1 MVDCLKAVQQYV
13 TKMVTNTPGIK
24 ILLLDGDTT
33 PIVSLASTQST
44 LLSHEVYLTDRID
57 NPSRSL
63 PSAATSA
70 PMASTSTSSSNYP
83 PTSRAIERLPHL
95 KCVCFLRP
103 TEDSIEQCERE
114 LREGRYGG
122 YWLYFTNV
130 LKKSHI
136 ERLAEADQHEL
147 VSKPQQEY
155 FADYSPL
162 TSSHFSLNLMPTP
175 LHPSPSQRVMAL
187 YGESPTSFSQASNA
201 FNRHVEGLSALLLS
215 LKKRPIIRYERMSP
229 MAKRLGQELLT
240 HMQTN
245 QDLWDFRKGAT
256 SPLLLIL
263 DRRNDPVTPLLSQWT
278 YQAMVHELLGITNGR
293 VSLEDAPDVRDE
305 LKEIVLSPDQD
316 PFFAGNLYENFGD
329 LGAHLQAYVA
339 DYSTRSASSRAK
351 NIETVADMKRFI
363 EEYPEF
369 RKLGGNVSKHVA
381 LVGELS
387 RLVNARKLLEV
398 SELEQSLASNES
410 HNQDLRNVRDMISSP
425 DVPSEAKLRLAI
437 LYALRYQKLLQ
448 NQIVAVVDLLKQ
460 QGIEDAD
467 MVYVMLNFA
476 GAEQRQ
482 DDLFA
487 NENIFS
493 RGKSALKGLKGVEN
507 VYTQHTPHLAETI
520 ELLVKGRLK
529 ETSYPFLEGQSAST
543 PGVPRAQD
551 VIIFIIG
558 GTTYEEAKTVANL
571 NAQFASGHGYGGSVG
586 PGGPTSVGAGTRL
599 LLGGTCV
606 HNSKTFLQMVRDASM
621 SFPAS
626 ASSQLA
632 LRPSTVTT
640 TTTTGNVVS
649 SAVLAQN
656 HNPLTSPQQQQ
667 RSTGLNLNLGPV
679 SLNVGGQAGGAL
691 EEGVDAVKDGLRDL
705 FSRARRGVDGVR
717 LG

>member
-1 MVDCLKAVQQYV
+1 
-13 TKMVTNTPGIK
+13 MVTNTSGIK

-57 NPSRSL
+57 NPSRSI
-63 PSAATSA
+63 PQAAL
-70 PMASTSTSSSNYP
+70 ASSSSSSGSNYP
-83 PTSRAIERLPHL
+83 PSSSRTAIERLPHL

-103 TEDSIEQCERE
+103 TDDSIEQCERE

-130 LKKSHI
+130 LKKSQI

-147 VSKPQQEY
+147 VREVEEY

-187 YGESPTSFSQASNA
+187 YGESPTTFSQASSA
-201 FNRHVEGLSALLLS
+201 LTRHVEGLTALLLS
-215 LKKRPIIRYERMSP
+215 LKKKPVIRYERMSP
-229 MAKRLGQELLT
+229 MAKKLGQEVLY
-240 HMQTN
+240 HMNNN
-245 QDLWDFRKGAT
+245 QDLWDFRKTAT

-293 VSLEDAPDVRDE
+293 VSMKDAPEVRDE
-305 LKEIVLSPDQD
+305 LKEIVLSTDQD
-316 PFFAGNLYENFGD
+316 PFFAANLYENFGD

-339 DYSTRSASSRAK
+339 DYSTKSASSRAK

-410 HNQDLRNVRDMISSP
+410 HSQDLRNVRDMISSP
-425 DVPSEAKLRLAI
+425 AIESEAKLRLAI
-437 LYALRYQKLLQ
+437 LYALRYQKLPQ
-448 NQIVAVVDLLKQ
+448 NQVVAVVDLLKQ
-460 QGIEDAD
+460 QEIADAE
-467 MVYVMLNFA
+467 MVYIMLSFA
-476 GAEQRQ
+476 GTDQRQ

-507 VYTQHTPHLAETI
+507 VYTQHTPHMAETI
-520 ELLVKGRLK
+520 DLLVKGRLK
-529 ETSYPFLEGQSAST
+529 ETSYPFIEGQNASA
-543 PGVPRAQD
+543 PGVPRSQD
-551 VIIFIIG
+551 VIIFVIG
-558 GTTYEEAKTVANL
+558 GTTYEEAKTVANM
-571 NAQFASGHGYGGSVG
+571 NAQFASGHGLGGSMG
-586 PGGPTSVGAGTRL
+586 PSGPIGAGTRL

-606 HNSKTFLQMVRDASM
+606 HNSTTFLQMVRDASFG
-621 SFPAS
+621 FPAS
-626 ASSQLA
+626 ASSSSLA
-632 LRPSTVTT
+632 VRTSGTT
-640 TTTTGNVVS
+640 SSAPLATTGTTGSISLPDSS
-649 SAVLAQN
+649 SASTN
-656 HNPLTSPQQQQ
+656 G
-667 RSTGLNLNLGPV
+667 RGTGLNVNLGPV
-679 SLNVGGQAGGAL
+679 SFNVGGQAGDVL
-691 EEGVDAVKDGLRDL
+691 EEGVETVKDGLRDL